1 MRRPGHREDRFAA
14 VTAGDVGV
22 ADEARSRSREPTRHP
37 ETGGAPVAS
46 KGEAAKGKGTE
57 AIQSGILERLLVED
71 EKLAGKREPP
81 RCPPLLLAASEDE
94 TTGATRFANTLLK
107 TAGAKSLEDLAE
119 LLHKTGNPVDAM
131 RLALAGVAESAA
143 MLHAQKREKTRARA
157 EELLQSAQE
166 ATKMA
171 SEDALGNRMRALEA
185 ERAARKAEE
194 LARSKGKLAEEVL
207 QKAAQTARATQEC
220 LQELAQACGTK
231 P

>member
-1 MRRPGHREDRFAA
+1 M
-14 VTAGDVGV
+14 
-22 ADEARSRSREPTRHP
+22 
-37 ETGGAPVAS
+37 
-46 KGEAAKGKGTE
+46 
-57 AIQSGILERLLVED
+57 ED

-143 MLHAQKREKTRARA
+143 ALHAQKREKTRARA

-166 ATKMA
+166 APKMA

-231 P
+231 KTVADQLAKASQDLLDGFARLLLPVSEKNVYMASAQDLSEELCAT